1 MYRDTQEP
9 MLASAV
15 NDTNPFGGV
24 VENNSDPTKPNVPQG
39 QENRDPLPN
48 PWSQGQSDS
57 STTNTSTRMD

>member
-1 MYRDTQEP
+1 MYRDIEVP

-15 NDTNPFGGV
+15 NDRNPLGGL
-24 VENNSDPTKPNVPQG
+24 VENNSDSAKPNAPQG